1 MEQKEGPSHRK
12 PCNVKYH
19 RQLQVNVY
27 VTARS
32 GTFLIVKYLSNEEEF
47 SLTELVMATGNE
59 DHETSPTVRL
69 KRRQSDARWRAN
81 VATCFETLKHVI
93 PMNLRATKRQISK
106 VKQLLFNFSILA

>member
-32 GTFLIVKYLSNEEEF
+32 GTFLIVKYLGNDEF

-106 VKQLLFNFSILA
+106 VKQLFNLSILA